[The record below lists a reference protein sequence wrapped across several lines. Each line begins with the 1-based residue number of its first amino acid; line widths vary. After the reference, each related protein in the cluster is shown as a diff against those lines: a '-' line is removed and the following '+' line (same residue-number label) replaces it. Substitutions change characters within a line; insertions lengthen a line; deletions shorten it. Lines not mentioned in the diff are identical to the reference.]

1 MKRLLLIISLIFS
14 LTGMLAQTSDGYLT
28 DGDIVSI
35 SVLSNENGIKRYY
48 LEASTDGLL
57 TKEYAT
63 KECLWKLGITV
74 NNGNYTYT
82 LQDMTTNKYLNIAE
96 NPSNPSYS
104 LVDNS
109 PTALTFNRLNGDNR
123 PGICEYGTLY
133 YHFYYSQW
141 NSWRTIYIGQ
151 TN

>member
-35 SVLSNENGIKRYY
+35 SVLSDENGIKRYY

-63 KECLWKLGITV
+63 KECLWKLGITE
-74 NNGNYTYT
+74 NNGNYSDSSAYY
-82 LQDMTTNKYLNIAE
+82 DRGNKPFKRHFKSSCHHNESIVRE
-96 NPSNPSYS
+96 NREHHHEREVNKS
-104 LVDNS
+104 LV
-109 PTALTFNRLNGDNR
+109 
-123 PGICEYGTLY
+123 IKKV
-133 YHFYYSQW
+133 
-141 NSWRTIYIGQ
+141 
-151 TN
+151 